1 MTTSNKNTTQKR
13 MGGKAYNLAR
23 LEEFNIKVPDWTVLN
38 DAEIENSTDEQIEEK
53 VKNYFGESAHEM
65 TFAVRSSASCEDGDE
80 HSFAGLFESQLNVH
94 FNSLVDVIRTI
105 RNSKDTGRV
114 KSYLKAKEIDEEV
127 QLNVIVQ
134 ELIDPDVAGVA
145 FGQHPFKKGSKAK
158 VINAVYGLGQAL
170 VDGSVNADT
179 YEVENKNVVSKI
191 AHKHLALV
199 SSIEDGLIEQPL
211 DEEKANAPCL
221 SRKQVLEITE
231 ILDFLALNFECP
243 QDIEYAYKH
252 GEFYL
257 LQTRPITKVYS
268 GEEYIVWDNS
278 NIIESYPGMVS
289 PLTFSFI
296 IKMYDFVY
304 KQLVLFLGASP
315 KHVKKHEKVFAQTLG
330 WVRGRVYYNLL
341 SWYKM
346 LSMAPGYSLNA
357 QYMEQMMGVKERF
370 ELGDEFK
377 LGKGQARFRIVYMV
391 YKIIKA
397 QIQLPKQRKAFL
409 AHLNKEMT
417 EYKNKDFSTLSIE
430 DVVAEYRRFEQS
442 LLLEWKAPLVNDFFA
457 MIWFGLLKSQCEKLM
472 DDQTNIHN
480 DLLCGSQDIISVE
493 PLHESLRISEKI
505 YRNRALKTLFEENS
519 PEHILE
525 LLEEEQYTDIK
536 EEIFTYIDR
545 FGDRCIGELKLESI
559 SYTQSPELYIK
570 LLKNYVEQKI
580 FTLHQKNNIENEIRE
595 KAEALVQTKL
605 KSPLKKWWFKYTLSK
620 ARDMV
625 SNRENLRYERTRAF
639 GMVRKI
645 FLAMGEKLQ
654 EAGIIEDHR
663 AIFYLKLEELLA
675 LSSNT
680 DANSV
685 KKLIAERKLEFEE
698 YKGQANPSERFFTY
712 GNNFT
717 DEYIYSTTKIENVHS
732 ELSGI
737 GCCPGRVRAKVMVI
751 DHPEN
756 VESLDGCILVTS
768 STDPGWVTL
777 FPSASGIL
785 VERGSLLSHS
795 AIVSREM
802 GIPCIVSIDGLLRSL
817 KTGDE
822 VIMDGQ
828 TGEIIK
834 LHDGE

>member
-1 MTTSNKNTTQKR
+1 MTTSSKNTTQKR

-23 LEEFNIKVPDWTVLN
+23 LEEFNIRVPDWTVIS
-38 DAEIENSTDEQIEEK
+38 DAEIENSTDQQLEEK
-53 VKNYFGESAHEM
+53 VKKYFGESTVEM
-65 TFAVRSSASCEDGDE
+65 NFAVRSSASCEDGDE
-80 HSFAGLFESQLNVH
+80 HSFAGLFESKLNIR
-94 FNSLVDVIRTI
+94 FQSLAEVIRLI
-105 RNSKDTGRV
+105 RNSKNSSRV
-114 KSYLKAKEIDEEV
+114 QSYLKAKKIEEEV

-158 VINAVYGLGQAL
+158 VINAVFGLGQAL
-170 VDGSVNADT
+170 VDGTVNADT
-179 YEVENKNVVSKI
+179 YEIEEKSIESKI
-191 AHKHLALV
+191 AHKHIALV
-199 SSIEDGLIEQPL
+199 STLSGGLEEQEL
-211 DEEKANAPCL
+211 TKEKANSPCL
-221 SRKQVLEITE
+221 TRKQILEIEE

-243 QDIEYAYKH
+243 QDIEFAYKN
-252 GEFYL
+252 GNFYL
-257 LQTRPITKVYS
+257 LQTRPITQVFS
-268 GEEYIVWDNS
+268 GGEYIVWDNS

-391 YKIIKA
+391 YKIIRA
-397 QIQLPKQRKAFL
+397 QIQLPKQRRAFL
-409 AHLNKEMT
+409 NHLNKVMM
-417 EYKNKDFSTLSIE
+417 EYKNKDFSALSLE
-430 DVVAEYRRFEQS
+430 EVVAEYRRFEQS

-472 DDQTNIHN
+472 GKQSNIHN

-505 YRNRALKTLFEENS
+505 YKNSVLRSLFEQNT
-519 PEHILE
+519 PERILE
-525 LLEEEQYTDIK
+525 LLKEEKYSDIK
-536 EEIFTYIDR
+536 DEVFAYIDR

-580 FTLHQKNNIENEIRE
+580 FTLHHDNNIEKDIRE
-595 KAEALVQTKL
+595 KAEALVQAKL
-605 KSPLKKWWFKYTLSK
+605 KGPIKKWWFNYTLNK

-654 EAGIIEDHR
+654 DANVIENHR
-663 AIFYLKLEELLA
+663 DVFYLKLEELLD
-675 LSSNT
+675 L
-680 DANSV
+680 SV
-685 KKLIAERKLEFEE
+685 KSDTNEVKNLIIERKSEFAH
-698 YKGQANPSERFFTY
+698 YKDQENPSERFFTY
-712 GNNFT
+712 GNNFS
-717 DEYIYSTTKIENVHS
+717 DEYIYSSTKLENVHS

-834 LHDGE
+834 LHDGQ